1 MMMDDADA
9 KEDNTFSDF
18 TIAMPRKE
26 NLDDRPR
33 DI

>member
-1 MMMDDADA
+1 MVEDADA
-9 KEDNTFSDF
+9 KKDNTFSDF
-18 TIAMPRKE
+18 TLARPRDQ